1 MSISLWGTTYYVSP
15 SGLDSN
21 PGTITQ
27 PFFTLN
33 KAWSKVVA
41 GDIIY
46 MRGGTYR
53 YNNTGSSLTGK
64 SGTSVN
70 LISILAYPGE
80 KPVIN
85 YNNETF
91 TSQLIGIT
99 VSNVSYLYME
109 GIRVTGINQP
119 SSSTFQ
125 YGLILWN
132 NVTNST
138 FEQMETDHIGGWGT
152 VVGNNCNNILFL
164 NCDSHHNADPL
175 SVDSYGGSDGF
186 QSGSWGSGYTSTN
199 ITYRGCRAWNNSDDG
214 WDLRK
219 ADGIYTLENCW
230 SFHNGVRENGTTKGG
245 DGEGFKLG
253 GSSSYTTSILRTV
266 KNCLAFYE
274 RSGFSPEPDVQPDNN
289 LGLAVYNCVAY
300 HNSAVGF
307 DFEYSNVDIVK
318 NNVAYANTANTYSWG
333 ANATHDHNVGFT
345 SDLSITLTNA
355 DFLSIDS
362 TGVTGARQADGSL
375 PNLNFLHLSA
385 GSKLIDAGVDVGLPY
400 TGKAPDL
407 GAFEAQSGSTP
418 AVPAYTSSAVAN
430 ATPSILEMT
439 YNLTLANIVPAA
451 SAFSVMVNSAARIVN
466 TVAVSGTKVQLT
478 LASAIKYGDIVT
490 VVYTKPVTNPLQTT
504 AGGLAVSISPA
515 QSVVNNVINSTKE
528 GIPVTITMTITPNHV
543 HKIINALLTYSA
555 TPTTANSP
563 EIISISDLSG
573 NLFIEKQLVTG
584 VTSVKIPIN
593 LSSGIYTVVMTSGG
607 QQMATQR
614 MIVY

>member
-1 MSISLWGTTYYVSP
+1 
-15 SGLDSN
+15 
-21 PGTITQ
+21 
-27 PFFTLN
+27 
-33 KAWSKVVA
+33 
-41 GDIIY
+41 
-46 MRGGTYR
+46 
-53 YNNTGSSLTGK
+53 
-64 SGTSVN
+64 
-70 LISILAYPGE
+70 
-80 KPVIN
+80 
-85 YNNETF
+85 
-91 TSQLIGIT
+91 
-99 VSNVSYLYME
+99 ME

-451 SAFSVMVNSAARIVN
+451 SAFSVMVNSAARTVN